1 MAKTKDKDAPD
12 FEKSLAELEQL
23 VETMESGDLPLDEA
37 LRHFERGIA
46 LTRLCQA
53 ALKQAELKVE
63 QLLEK
68 NGRAELVPL
77 DPDQA
82 DDD

>member
-1 MAKTKDKDAPD
+1 MEPD

-23 VETMESGDLPLDEA
+23 VEKMESGDLPLDEA
-37 LRHFERGIA
+37 LKHFERGVA
-46 LTRLCQA
+46 LTRACQA
-53 ALKQAELKVE
+53 ALKQAELKVQ

-68 NGRAELVPL
+68 DGRAELVPL
-77 DPDQA
+77 DPGQA